1 LSCLCRTLH
10 IYIVYL
16 GDKPIPF
23 IDVTASKCIP
33 MLRLLFIIII
43 TFLINP
49 ANAEFSSE
57 YLIKKLSE
65 AEDYLRVKPSTSSKI
80 LKEHLNDIG
89 QLSIKDQLTW
99 HQNLLR
105 ASISLNDLT
114 QVENTVII
122 MLSYPELE
130 KTTDK
135 FVSLLSSL
143 GIFLRRSGHPHE
155 SILLFN
161 CGLKQPIKNSKQK
174 ISLLISK
181 GNSLSYLE
189 RYSQANDMYAQALKI
204 AKKDNAKILI
214 SAIYN
219 TLGIMAIKEEDYALA
234 KKYLIDAL
242 QLSQNISRRSGQT
255 VAGLQLLRL
264 SILTNEP
271 ILYDRLHYRISR
283 LILASESEV
292 RKAYLFWLENAH
304 QVSKGKEL
312 SVQEKDILVKKLKLI
327 ESTSIGLYNQLVDKL
342 AEPLGVMSTPI
353 IKEYSTYQGDL
364 LNQIHQ
370 CKVSK

>member
-1 LSCLCRTLH
+1 MVNS
-10 IYIVYL
+10 
-16 GDKPIPF
+16 
-23 IDVTASKCIP
+23 
-33 MLRLLFIIII
+33 
-43 TFLINP
+43 
-49 ANAEFSSE
+49 ANAESSPE
-57 YLIKKLSE
+57 YLINKLSE
-65 AEDYLRVKPSTSSKI
+65 AKDYLRVKPSTSSKI
-80 LKEHLNDIG
+80 LKEHLNEIG

-114 QVENTVII
+114 QVESTVRV

-143 GIFLRRSGHPHE
+143 GIFLRRSGHPQE
-155 SILLFN
+155 SIFLFN
-161 CGLKQPIKNSKQK
+161 CGLKQPITIIKQK
-174 ISLLISK
+174 VSLLISK

-189 RYSQANDMYAQALKI
+189 KYNQAKDTYAQALKL
-204 AKKDNAKILI
+204 ALQHNDEVLI
-214 SAIYN
+214 SATYN
-219 TLGIMAIKEEDYALA
+219 TLGIMAIKEEEYDIA
-234 KKYLIDAL
+234 KKYLVDAL
-242 QLSQNISRRSGQT
+242 QLSQKISRRSGQI

-264 SILTNEP
+264 SILNNDP
-271 ILYDRLHYRISR
+271 VLYERLHYRISR
-283 LILASESEV
+283 LILSSESEI
-292 RKAYLFWLENAH
+292 RKAYLFWLEKAH

-342 AEPLGVMSTPI
+342 AKPLGVISAPI

-370 CKVSK
+370 CKVSS

>member
-1 LSCLCRTLH
+1 
-10 IYIVYL
+10 
-16 GDKPIPF
+16 
-23 IDVTASKCIP
+23 

-43 TFLINP
+43 TFIINS
-49 ANAEFSSE
+49 AKAESSSE
-57 YLIKKLSE
+57 YLLKQLSE
-65 AEDYLRVKPSTSSKI
+65 AEDYLRVKPSASSKI
-80 LKEHLNDIG
+80 LKEHLNKIG
-89 QLSIKDQLTW
+89 QLSVKEQLTW

-114 QVENTVII
+114 QVESTVRV
-122 MLSYPELE
+122 MLTYPELE
-130 KTTDK
+130 KETDK
-135 FVSLLSSL
+135 FVSLVSSL
-143 GIFLRRSGHPHE
+143 GIFIRRSGHPQE

-161 CGLKQPIKNSKQK
+161 CALKQPIKNSKQK

-189 RYSQANDMYAQALKI
+189 QYSQAKDTFAQALKI
-204 AKKDNAKILI
+204 AIQHNDEVLI

-219 TLGIMAIKEEDYALA
+219 TLGIMAIKEQDYSLA

-242 QLSQNISRRSGQT
+242 QLSQKISRRSGVI

-264 SILTNEP
+264 SILNDEP
-271 ILYDRLHYRISR
+271 MLYERLHYRISR

-292 RKAYLFWLENAH
+292 RKAYLFWLEQAH

-312 SVQEKDILVKKLKLI
+312 SAQEKEILVKKLKLI

-342 AEPLGVMSTPI
+342 AKPLGVMSSPI
-353 IKEYSTYQGDL
+353 IKEYSSYQGDL
-364 LNQIHQ
+364 LDQIHQ
-370 CKVSK
+370 CKTSS